1 MARNVYAAT
10 AADYVIDSATGRPK
24 SGVIVTIYDARTGGS
39 QVTDLQDMS
48 NNAQSTV
55 TTDATG
61 GFRFQGP
68 DSEDDTLW
76 AQVAGSST
84 RYAVYPVAS
93 SGTPYAKSTHSHTL
107 SQFSSGTLGLAFAPV
122 GQVLFVSKAANGGSW
137 PVSRPT
143 ARTDVCVLWI
153 GDTDPGSIAV
163 NNLDVWLDL

>member
-10 AADYVIDSATGRPK
+10 PADYVIDAGTGKPR
-24 SGVIVTIYDARTGGS
+24 SGVVVTIYDARTGGS

-48 NNAQSTV
+48 NGSQTTV

-68 DSEDDTLW
+68 DNEDDTLW
-76 AQVAGSST
+76 ASVPGNSN
-84 RYAVYPVAS
+84 RYAIYPVTA
-93 SGTPYAKSTHSHTL
+93 SGTPYAKQSHAHDTA
-107 SQFSSGTLGLAFAPV
+107 QFTTGTLGLAFAPV

-143 ARTDVCVLWI
+143 ARTDVCVIWI
-153 GDTDPGSIAV
+153 GNTDPGAIAV
-163 NNLDVWLDL
+163 NDRDVWLDT